1 MLTTYSNCFLSS
13 LKITFEIR
21 ISIPLWGRLLGRFED
36 QSTGAN
42 HHLQALCQNLDFD
55 IGSNVSRAY
64 FFSIWFSL
72 KNEMIKSWDPP
83 PSSIPPSPPLLQYFR
98 IIGQLSQRA
107 RAPSRSPPKSVQCLA
122 GGEHSELVSANY
134 KVKQTNR
141 LTANRLMGQQAGSS
155 IWSEQQ
161 DELTISQTH
170 TRQIKQA
177 QLPKKIRAHFG
188 GPSNFQAIFM
198 YSKIGRRLERKKKT

>member
-1 MLTTYSNCFLSS
+1 MSRCKNNLRNPYFNSFVREIVGEVWRPINRGKPS
-13 LKITFEIR
+13 LA
-21 ISIPLWGRLLGRFED
+21 SPLPT
-36 QSTGAN
+36 QYI
-42 HHLQALCQNLDFD
+42 QNLDFD

-170 TRQIKQA
+170 TLQI
-177 QLPKKIRAHFG
+177 
-188 GPSNFQAIFM
+188 
-198 YSKIGRRLERKKKT
+198 

>member
-1 MLTTYSNCFLSS
+1 MSGCENYLRNLYFNSFVR
-13 LKITFEIR
+13 EIVGEVWR
-21 ISIPLWGRLLGRFED
+21 PINRGKPSFASPLPT
-36 QSTGAN
+36 QYI
-42 HHLQALCQNLDFD
+42 QNLDFD

-170 TRQIKQA
+170 TLQI
-177 QLPKKIRAHFG
+177 
-188 GPSNFQAIFM
+188 
-198 YSKIGRRLERKKKT
+198 